1 MIDNERY
8 LSVAV
13 RTTLGQSISNQYIDC
28 AGMQSVWTDFGDWE
42 VEPDT
47 FILQDV
53 IGCGYFGIVWKGKQQ
68 FKDDAV
74 ALLAGQ
80 PYLRYTGRGFE
91 SCGWAPLRIVV
102 LGKLLTCVLLSPSS
116 LIWYGI
122 GQRRDLFGWEP
133 RAWWKVTLPTTGFL
147 TNVICS

>member
-91 SCGWAPLRIVV
+91 SCGWAPLRSG
-102 LGKLLTCVLLSPSS
+102 LGQATYLCASVAKQFNLVRYRPKT
-116 LIWYGI
+116 
-122 GQRRDLFGWEP
+122 
-133 RAWWKVTLPTTGFL
+133 
-147 TNVICS
+147 